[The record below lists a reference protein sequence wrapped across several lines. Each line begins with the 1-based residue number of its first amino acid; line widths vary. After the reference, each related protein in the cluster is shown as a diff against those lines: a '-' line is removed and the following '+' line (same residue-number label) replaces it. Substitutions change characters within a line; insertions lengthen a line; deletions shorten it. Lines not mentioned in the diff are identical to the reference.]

1 MRVHHVVVDSKTY
14 VKAISAIV
22 DEIIKAYEKQDPV
35 NMTRLKNDVAKVY
48 KLPSMPKVRT
58 VAYIL
63 YIALLYSPSYNP
75 QLVDIISAIPEEY
88 RDELLPYLKAKPVRT
103 ASGIAVVTKTRVD
116 QLKRLGHNVDKVC
129 RPSIYRS

>member
-48 KLPSMPKVRT
+48 KLPSMPKVVLLRT
-58 VAYIL
+58 
-63 YIALLYSPSYNP
+63 YS
-75 QLVDIISAIPEEY
+75 I
-88 RDELLPYLKAKPVRT
+88 
-103 ASGIAVVTKTRVD
+103 
-116 QLKRLGHNVDKVC
+116 
-129 RPSIYRS
+129 